1 MGAQGNCLLAHFGLD
16 GHKTCKQGLAPHQE
30 SAGTETTGGRI
41 MAHRRLFLLFF
52 VLASVGAS
60 TLSAQNAS
68 PAASPDAKPAY
79 LDPSQTPAERAHDL
93 VGRMTLEEKAAQL
106 EDWATSI
113 PRLGIPDYQ
122 TWNEAL
128 HGVAKAGYATVFP
141 QAIGMAATWDP
152 SMVHSMGSV
161 ISTEGRAHYNEAQRQ
176 GNHRI
181 FFGLT
186 FWSPNIN
193 IFRDP
198 RWGRGQETYGEDPF
212 LTSRMGVAF
221 VGGVQG
227 GDLNHLRAVATS
239 KHFGVHSG
247 PEPLRHEFNVDPS
260 PRDLEETYMPAFRAT
275 VTEGHVQS
283 VMCAYNSIDGW
294 PACTSKML
302 LKDHL
307 RDAWGF
313 KGFVVSDCGAIVD
326 VNEGHKKTADV
337 MHSAALSLEAGTDL
351 SCSIWT
357 PGFNTL
363 ADAVRHKLV
372 PEALVTQAAER
383 LYTARFQLGLFDPQ
397 GSSPLDNLRFTASIE
412 HQDRQTSLKAAQESM
427 VLLKNNGILPLKGA
441 LGHIA
446 VIGPTA
452 DQLTSILGNYVG
464 TPIRPVTP
472 LEGMLQQFR
481 STPVLYAQG
490 STLAAGVG
498 VPVPRTAFG
507 LDKGLKTEFFAT
519 PDWTGRPV
527 ATTIEPEV
535 QADWET
541 AMPAPQV
548 EAHDY
553 SVRWTGSL
561 TVPAPGHY
569 VFTLEPGDSFPYSP
583 QETYRFLLDGKVLS
597 EGSLRQKIDLS
608 VMGSFKAAPGA
619 SPTAPPV
626 MEFPKVPSIAVDFAD
641 TNPHSFQLEYSHSGV
656 AGGGGVTLKWE
667 APAQAQLDEA
677 VARAQEADVVVA
689 FVGLS
694 PQLEG
699 EEMRIKIDGFIGG
712 DRTSID
718 LPAPQQKLLE
728 ALGATGKPLI
738 VVLQSG
744 SAVALNWANEH
755 AAAILAAWYPGVEGG
770 TAIARTL
777 AGVNNPAGRLPVTFY
792 ANLDGLPAFTD
803 YSMKNRTYRYFTG
816 KPLWGFGYG
825 LSYSSFKYGPV
836 TLSAETVKA
845 GDPLTATV
853 TVTNTST
860 VSGEE
865 VVEAYLK
872 TPQVG
877 GPIHS
882 LAGFQR
888 VSIGGGASR
897 VVTLSLDPRS
907 LSSVDEQGNR
917 SILAGKYTLSLG
929 GAQPQETAASSEAGF
944 TVTGSMAL
952 PK

>member
-1 MGAQGNCLLAHFGLD
+1 MQREE
-16 GHKTCKQGLAPHQE
+16 T
-30 SAGTETTGGRI
+30 AGTETTGGLI
-41 MAHRRLFLLFF
+41 MPHRRLFLLFF
-52 VLASVGAS
+52 ALASVGAWP
-60 TLSAQNAS
+60 LSAQNAS
-68 PAASPDAKPAY
+68 PATNLDASPVYLAPSRPAA
-79 LDPSQTPAERAHDL
+79 QRAHDL
-93 VGRMTLEEKAAQL
+93 VGRMTLEEKASQL
-106 EDWATSI
+106 EDWATAI

-128 HGVAKAGYATVFP
+128 HGVARAGYATVFP

-152 SMVHSMGSV
+152 TIVHSMGNV
-161 ISTEGRAHYNEAQRQ
+161 ISTEARAKYNQAQRE

-181 FFGLT
+181 YYGLT

-212 LTSRMGVAF
+212 LTARLGVAF
-221 VGGVQG
+221 VTGVQG

-239 KHFGVHSG
+239 KHFAVHSG
-247 PEPLRHEFNVDPS
+247 PEPLRHGFNVDPS
-260 PRDLEETYMPAFRAT
+260 PRDLEESYLPAFRAT

-283 VMCAYNSIDGW
+283 VMCAYNSIDEW
-294 PACTSKML
+294 PACTNKML

-313 KGFVVSDCGAIVD
+313 KGFVVSDCGAIED
-326 VNEGHKKTADV
+326 VNQGHKKTVDV
-337 MHSAALSLEAGTDL
+337 THSSALAVEAGTDL
-351 SCSIWT
+351 SCSMWT

-363 ADAVRHKLV
+363 ADAVRQKLV
-372 PEALVTQAAER
+372 SEDLVTQAAER

-397 GSSPLDNLRFTASIE
+397 GSSPFDIIPFAANASSE
-412 HQDRQTSLKAAQESM
+412 SRQTSLRAAEESI
-427 VLLKNNGILPLKGA
+427 VLLKNAGALPLKA
-441 LGHIA
+441 APGHIA

-452 DQLTSILGNYVG
+452 DLLPSILGNYVG
-464 TPIRPVTP
+464 TPVNPVTP
-472 LEGMLQQFR
+472 LDGMRSQFR
-481 STPVLYAQG
+481 SSPILYAQG

-507 LDKGLKTEFFAT
+507 LNHGLKTEFFAT

-527 ATTIEPEV
+527 ATVTEPAI
-535 QADWET
+535 QADWESVR
-541 AMPAPQV
+541 PVPQL
-548 EAHDY
+548 ETSNY

-569 VFTLEPGDSFPYSP
+569 VFTLATGDSHPWSP
-583 QETYRFLLDGKVLS
+583 AETYRFILDGKVLS
-597 EGSLRQKIDLS
+597 EGNLREARDLS
-608 VMGSFKAAPGA
+608 IMGEFKVLPGA
-619 SPTAPPV
+619 SPTAPPL
-626 MEFPKVPSIAVDFAD
+626 MKFLRVPSIPVDFAD
-641 TNPHSFQLEYSHSGV
+641 TNPHEIRIEYSHSGDQ
-656 AGGGGVTLKWE
+656 AGGGLTLKWE

-677 VARAQEADVVVA
+677 VARAKESDVVVA

-699 EEMRIKIDGFIGG
+699 EEMRIKIDGFNGG
-712 DRTSID
+712 DRTSLD
-718 LPAPQQKLLE
+718 LPAPQQQLLE
-728 ALGATGKPLI
+728 ALAATGKPLV

-744 SAVALNWANEH
+744 SAVALNWANQH
-755 AAAILAAWYPGVEGG
+755 ADAILEAWYPGVEGG

-777 AGVNNPAGRLPVTFY
+777 AGLNNPAGRLPVTFY
-792 ANLDGLPAFTD
+792 ASLDGLPDFTD
-803 YSMKNRTYRYFTG
+803 YAFKTGDKGRTYRYFTG

-825 LSYSSFKYGPV
+825 LSYSKFKFGQGK
-836 TLSAETVKA
+836 LSADTLKA

-853 TVTNTST
+853 TVTNTGT
-860 VSGEE
+860 VNGDE

-872 TPQVG
+872 TPQPN

-888 VSIGGGASR
+888 VNIPAGESR
-897 VVTLSLDPRS
+897 EVAIAFDPRS
-907 LSSVDEQGNR
+907 LSSVDDQGNR
-917 SILAGKYTLSLG
+917 AILPGKYSLTLAA
-929 GAQPQETAASSEAGF
+929 AQPQETETKTEASF
-944 TVTGSMAL
+944 TVTGSASL

>member
-1 MGAQGNCLLAHFGLD
+1 
-16 GHKTCKQGLAPHQE
+16 
-30 SAGTETTGGRI
+30 

-52 VLASVGAS
+52 VLASVGALS
-60 TLSAQNAS
+60 LSAQNAS
-68 PAASPDAKPAY
+68 PTASPDAKPAY
-79 LDPSQTPAERAHDL
+79 LDPSHTPAERAHDL
-93 VGRMTLEEKAAQL
+93 VGRMTLDEKAAQL

-128 HGVAKAGYATVFP
+128 HGVARAGYATVFP
-141 QAIGMAATWDP
+141 QAIGMGATWDP

-176 GNHRI
+176 DNHRI

-247 PEPLRHEFNVDPS
+247 PEPLRHELNVAPS

-397 GSSPLDNLRFTASIE
+397 GASPLDNIRFTASIE
-412 HQDRQTSLKAAQESM
+412 HQDCQTSLKAAQESM
-427 VLLKNNGILPLKGA
+427 VLLKNTGILPLKGEP
-441 LGHIA
+441 GHIA

-452 DQLTSILGNYVG
+452 DLLASILGNYVG
-464 TPIRPVTP
+464 TPIHPVTP

-481 STPVLYAQG
+481 STPILYAQG
-490 STLAAGVG
+490 STLADGVG
-498 VPVPRTAFG
+498 VPT
-507 LDKGLKTEFFAT
+507 
-519 PDWTGRPV
+519 
-527 ATTIEPEV
+527 
-535 QADWET
+535 
-541 AMPAPQV
+541 
-548 EAHDY
+548 
-553 SVRWTGSL
+553 
-561 TVPAPGHY
+561 
-569 VFTLEPGDSFPYSP
+569 
-583 QETYRFLLDGKVLS
+583 
-597 EGSLRQKIDLS
+597 
-608 VMGSFKAAPGA
+608 
-619 SPTAPPV
+619 
-626 MEFPKVPSIAVDFAD
+626 
-641 TNPHSFQLEYSHSGV
+641 
-656 AGGGGVTLKWE
+656 
-667 APAQAQLDEA
+667 
-677 VARAQEADVVVA
+677 
-689 FVGLS
+689 
-694 PQLEG
+694 
-699 EEMRIKIDGFIGG
+699 
-712 DRTSID
+712 
-718 LPAPQQKLLE
+718 
-728 ALGATGKPLI
+728 
-738 VVLQSG
+738 
-744 SAVALNWANEH
+744 
-755 AAAILAAWYPGVEGG
+755 
-770 TAIARTL
+770 
-777 AGVNNPAGRLPVTFY
+777 
-792 ANLDGLPAFTD
+792 
-803 YSMKNRTYRYFTG
+803 
-816 KPLWGFGYG
+816 
-825 LSYSSFKYGPV
+825 
-836 TLSAETVKA
+836 
-845 GDPLTATV
+845 
-853 TVTNTST
+853 
-860 VSGEE
+860 
-865 VVEAYLK
+865 
-872 TPQVG
+872 
-877 GPIHS
+877 
-882 LAGFQR
+882 
-888 VSIGGGASR
+888 
-897 VVTLSLDPRS
+897 
-907 LSSVDEQGNR
+907 
-917 SILAGKYTLSLG
+917 
-929 GAQPQETAASSEAGF
+929 
-944 TVTGSMAL
+944 
-952 PK
+952 

>member
-1 MGAQGNCLLAHFGLD
+1 MHLRRWFFQILLVFAAFAA
-16 GHKTCKQGLAPHQE
+16 LAP
-30 SAGTETTGGRI
+30 
-41 MAHRRLFLLFF
+41 
-52 VLASVGAS
+52 
-60 TLSAQNAS
+60 AQQ
-68 PAASPDAKPAY
+68 PAY
-79 LDPSQTPAERAHDL
+79 LNTRLSAAERAHDL
-93 VGRMTLEEKAAQL
+93 VGRMTLEEKANQL
-106 EDWATSI
+106 EDWATAI
-113 PRLGIPDYQ
+113 PRLGVPDYQ

-128 HGVAKAGYATVFP
+128 HGVARAGYATVFP

-152 SMVHSMGSV
+152 AMVHSMGDV
-161 ISTEGRAHYNEAQRQ
+161 ISAEARAKYNQAQRE

-181 FFGLT
+181 FYGLT

-212 LTSRMGVAF
+212 LTGRMGVAF
-221 VGGVQG
+221 IEGVQG
-227 GDLNHLRAVATS
+227 NDLNHLRAVATS
-239 KHFGVHSG
+239 KHFAVHSG
-247 PEPLRHEFNVDPS
+247 PEPLRHGFNVDPT
-260 PRDLEETYMPAFRAT
+260 PRDLEETYLPAFRAT

-294 PACTSKML
+294 PACTNTML

-326 VNEGHKKTADV
+326 VNQGHKKTADIT
-337 MHSAALSLEAGTDL
+337 HSAALSLKAGTDL

-363 ADAVRHKLV
+363 ADAVHQGLV
-372 PEALVTQAAER
+372 SEDLVTQAAER

-397 GSSPLDNLRFTASIE
+397 GSNPHDRIPFSEATSPE
-412 HQDRQTSLKAAQESM
+412 HRQVALKAAEEAI
-427 VLLKNNGILPLKGA
+427 VLLKNNGALPLKGN

-446 VIGPTA
+446 VVGPTA

-464 TPIRPVTP
+464 TPFHPVTP

-481 STPVLYAQG
+481 GTPILYAQG
-490 STLAAGVG
+490 STLATGVG

-507 LDKGLKTEFFAT
+507 LNKGLKTEFFAT

-527 ATTIEPEV
+527 AVTNLPNVQTDWENAQPAPEV
-535 QADWET
+535 DT
-541 AMPAPQV
+541 TN
-548 EAHDY
+548 Y
-553 SVRWTGSL
+553 SVRWSGAL
-561 TVPAPGHY
+561 AVPAPGHY
-569 VFTLEPGDSFPYSP
+569 VFSVESGDSFPYSP
-583 QETYRFLLDGKVLS
+583 VESYRVILDGKVLS
-597 EGSLRQKIDLS
+597 EGSLRAGHDLS
-608 VMGSFKAAPGA
+608 SMGSFKAAPGA
-619 SPTAPPV
+619 SQTAPPV
-626 MEFPKVPSIAVDFAD
+626 MAFPKEPSIPVDFTD
-641 TNPHSFQLEYSHSGV
+641 TNPHAFVLEYSHSGDR
-656 AGGGGVTLKWE
+656 AGGGVTLKWE

-677 VARAQEADVVVA
+677 VARAKDADVVVA

-699 EEMRIKIDGFIGG
+699 EEMHIKIDGFNGG
-712 DRTSID
+712 DRTSLD

-728 ALGATGKPLI
+728 AVAATGKPLV

-744 SAVALNWANEH
+744 SAVALNWANQH
-755 AAAILAAWYPGVEGG
+755 AAAVLEAWYPGVEGG

-777 AGVNNPAGRLPVTFY
+777 AGLNNPSGRLPVTFY

-803 YSMKNRTYRYFTG
+803 YSMKNRTYRYFEG

-825 LSYSSFKYGPV
+825 LSYTTFKYGPV
-836 TLSAETVKA
+836 KLSSESLQA

-853 TVTNTST
+853 TVTNT
-860 VSGEE
+860 GKAGGDE
-865 VVEAYLK
+865 VVEAYVK
-872 TPQVG
+872 TPQAG

-882 LAGFQR
+882 LAGFER
-888 VSIGGGASR
+888 VTLTPGASR
-897 VVTLSLDPRS
+897 EVTLRIDPRS
-907 LSSVDEQGNR
+907 LSSVDDQGNR
-917 SILAGKYTLSLG
+917 AILAGKYMLSVG
-929 GAQPQETAASSEAGF
+929 GAQPQETTIKSEAGF
-944 TVTGSMAL
+944 TVTGSKPL